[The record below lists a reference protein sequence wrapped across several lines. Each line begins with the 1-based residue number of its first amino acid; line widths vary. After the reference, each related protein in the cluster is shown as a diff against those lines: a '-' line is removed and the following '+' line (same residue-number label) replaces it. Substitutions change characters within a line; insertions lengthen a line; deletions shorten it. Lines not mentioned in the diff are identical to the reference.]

1 MRNFYL
7 HWYFTI
13 IIIHPDHNLKWSRNC
28 FILEDERG
36 QPRLRIGLVQYS
48 PRQKVKSWTPTFI
61 CRNIVVDFLI
71 MAQYRYSLEAVVVRT
86 HAADETGRSML
97 WREWGVLMFFW
108 KWLWKKNIFR
118 RIWRTSPRIMN
129 WEIKVK
135 ARNCLPGKQNYTW

>member
-1 MRNFYL
+1 MKSELFHFRGWARPAKIKN
-7 HWYFTI
+7 WIGSIFT
-13 IIIHPDHNLKWSRNC
+13 KAK
-28 FILEDERG
+28 G
-36 QPRLRIGLVQYS
+36 
-48 PRQKVKSWTPTFI
+48 KSWTPTFI
-61 CRNIVVDFLI
+61 CRNIVVDFFI

-129 WEIKVK
+129 WKIKVK
-135 ARNCLPGKQNYTW
+135 ARNCLPGKQNYTYNFKNFVKNDLY